1 MSNYTYNIDD
11 NFDFDILNL
20 GNPTLVNNNNY
31 YSKITHGNACKN
43 VYIQLP
49 KCSLKQGIIK
59 NSNRCYCELN
69 YLITEKKVIEFFESL
84 EKVLIDKIYDIKNQW
99 FYQSETITKND
110 IEDLTNS
117 LIKPYKHGK
126 NILIKNY
133 IKLDKINIYDENEK
147 KLSLN
152 EYKSEYEIIPLVN
165 INGIKF
171 SSKNFSIELF
181 LSQAMVIYPSEDFE
195 EQVLIKLNKNNI
207 SNISNTSIKSK
218 IIQPDLKKQ
227 DEDLKKQEEEDLKE
241 EEELKQEDI
250 EAEDLKE
257 YEDLKEEEEDL
268 KEDLKEYEDL
278 KEDLKKDLKEETSKF
293 KYLIND
299 GLEEVKLD
307 NIDESDKNIQLKSHK
322 EIHLEI
328 YKTAKQKA
336 KDIRKSAI
344 QAYMEAKQLKAKYNL
359 FDIESESD
367 SDDNLEF
374 IN

>member
-69 YLITEKKVIEFFESL
+69 YLITEKRVIEFFESL

-110 IEDLTNS
+110 IEDLTNP

-133 IKLDKINIYDENEK
+133 IKLDKINIYDENEE

-181 LSQAMVIYPSEDFE
+181 LSQAMIIYPSEDFE
-195 EQVLIKLNKNNI
+195 EQVLIKLNKNNT
-207 SNISNTSIKSK
+207 SNKSK
-218 IIQPDLKKQ
+218 IIDSDLKLQQNLKKKD
-227 DEDLKKQEEEDLKE
+227 DEDLKEDEEDLKEDQEDLKEDEEDQEDLKE
-241 EEELKQEDI
+241 EE
-250 EAEDLKE
+250 DLK
-257 YEDLKEEEEDL
+257 DL
-268 KEDLKEYEDL
+268 KEDEEN
-278 KEDLKKDLKEETSKF
+278 LKEEPSKF
-293 KYLIND
+293 KYLINN
-299 GLEEVKLD
+299 GLEEVKID

-328 YKTAKQKA
+328 YKTAQQKA

-359 FDIESESD
+359 YDIESESD